1 MVNLGFAL
9 QQLHNVG
16 QVILPLIFFICKRKR
31 IIPNTWVVV
40 RIKRNKT
47 QQVPGAGGAASRYWV
62 EQKIC
67 WVYVKA

>member
-1 MVNLGFAL
+1 MGKEANLGVGKQRAL
-9 QQLHNVG
+9 ELGKKVPH
-16 QVILPLIFFICKRKR
+16 
-31 IIPNTWVVV
+31 WA
-40 RIKRNKT
+40 